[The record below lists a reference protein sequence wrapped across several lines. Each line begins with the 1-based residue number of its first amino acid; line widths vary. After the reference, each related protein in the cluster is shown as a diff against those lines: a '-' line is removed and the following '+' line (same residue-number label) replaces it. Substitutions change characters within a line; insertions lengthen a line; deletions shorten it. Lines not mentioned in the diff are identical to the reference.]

1 MASQSETAMQLTW
14 KNVEESNKDS
24 NFDVS
29 EIVENATQINDTI
42 EAVKD
47 DPNVCKSTELNEQVE
62 KYDSIE
68 AVDHKELMPLTS
80 NTALMRSNDEEAD
93 QDLSLEV
100 LEKAENATQIDDIIQ
115 VAEVLKDDKI
125 ESTQIDNVIEAAEV
139 PKDDKSV
146 STQIDNVIEAAE
158 VPKDANFVSISS
170 VLKEEIEEN
179 DWIKVGDEHVIV
191 DKEIKETVGCD
202 SLENKKSIEDKIE
215 ISDNIV
221 MRKLLVL

>member
-1 MASQSETAMQLTW
+1 
-14 KNVEESNKDS
+14 
-24 NFDVS
+24 
-29 EIVENATQINDTI
+29 
-42 EAVKD
+42 
-47 DPNVCKSTELNEQVE
+47 
-62 KYDSIE
+62 
-68 AVDHKELMPLTS
+68 MPLTS

-179 DWIKVGDEHVIV
+179 DWIKVGDEHVSILT
-191 DKEIKETVGCD
+191 ELLTVH
-202 SLENKKSIEDKIE
+202 
-215 ISDNIV
+215 
-221 MRKLLVL
+221 LLIFGQF